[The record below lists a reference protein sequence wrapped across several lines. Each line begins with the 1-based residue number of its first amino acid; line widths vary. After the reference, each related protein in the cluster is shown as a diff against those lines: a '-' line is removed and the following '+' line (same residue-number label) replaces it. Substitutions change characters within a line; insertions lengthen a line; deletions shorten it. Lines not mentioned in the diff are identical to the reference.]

1 MTDFDTRL
9 SEALGMYAGKN
20 DDGEK
25 SVVSPGLEKR
35 VKALLDAP
43 PETLVPAGKGKEKT
57 KMKKKRTVILIA
69 AALALLS
76 LAAFAAP
83 AIMSRLNM
91 SALTSEPL
99 LRKTE
104 VPDGWIGVYTA
115 EDLDN
120 IRNDLTGSYI
130 LMEDIDLSGYES
142 WKPIGTETDPFIG
155 ALDGNGHVIRNMHID
170 FTGEEYKVSG
180 LRYYLGLFGYIRC
193 VPSIHEESIVEGEDG
208 YPILD
213 LLRWELKG
221 YVKNLSLED
230 SVIIGDYG
238 RDCAGSRLYAGGI
251 AAVGD
256 YFIGC
261 QVKNT
266 SLDITISEN
275 MEIDQWKEGRHLSV
289 GGIAGEA
296 YLIDSCTSNAAI
308 TVKKEADVFEY
319 HIAGLSG
326 VTSACV
332 TSYFDGTIDCEGL
345 TDSHAVSILI
355 TSPPKLLTTE
365 VLTELIGRLNEGDSE
380 PVTAHRDRDNNIID
394 SPYHDDRLGVDLK
407 TKDSVKLHAF
417 YTYKNLQFSDA
428 LLRER
433 FPNGCRAAL
442 VTSSFHVFRAERI
455 ARKLG
460 LDWGHLGA
468 PSKWYAV
475 PMNNLRELCAIVNE
489 WRRGTI

>member
-1 MTDFDTRL
+1 
-9 SEALGMYAGKN
+9 
-20 DDGEK
+20 
-25 SVVSPGLEKR
+25 
-35 VKALLDAP
+35 
-43 PETLVPAGKGKEKT
+43 
-57 KMKKKRTVILIA
+57 MKKKRTVILIA

-170 FTGEEYKVSG
+170 FTGEEYMVSG

-193 VPSIHEESIVEGEDG
+193 VPSVHEESIVEGEDG

-238 RDCAGSRLYAGGI
+238 RDCSGSRLYAGGI
-251 AAVGD
+251 AAVGE

-319 HIAGLSG
+319 HIAGLAG
-326 VTSACV
+326 LASACV

-345 TDSHAVSILI
+345 TDSHAVSFLI
-355 TSPPKLLTTE
+355 TFPPKLLTNE
-365 VLTELIGRLNEGDSE
+365 VMTELVDRMNADGSE
-380 PVTAHRDRDNNIID
+380 PVTSHRDSDNKKVEGPNHDKYLDRDIATID
-394 SPYHDDRLGVDLK
+394 SVYLL
-407 TKDSVKLHAF
+407 AF
-417 YTYKNLQFSDA
+417 YTYKNLQLADA
-428 LLRER
+428 LE
-433 FPNGCRAAL
+433 L
-442 VTSSFHVFRAERI
+442 VTSDPKGDVVWFFDPYASVHEYNMMSNKIASVFPEPESFVDYCREKGLKYGCYYVYDLRTMPDTDFEGFDFENIWKMGDNGRPELRI
-455 ARKLG
+455 FG
-460 LDWGHLGA
+460 
-468 PSKWYAV
+468 
-475 PMNNLRELCAIVNE
+475 
-489 WRRGTI
+489 